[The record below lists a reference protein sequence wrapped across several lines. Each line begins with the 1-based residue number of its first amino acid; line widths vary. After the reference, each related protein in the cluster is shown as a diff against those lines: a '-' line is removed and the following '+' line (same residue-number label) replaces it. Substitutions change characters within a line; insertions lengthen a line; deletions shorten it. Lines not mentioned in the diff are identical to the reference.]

1 MSADDQVGDEL
12 CMARITGETRLPPVP
27 QTSLPVI
34 LRDRDM

>member
-1 MSADDQVGDEL
+1 
-12 CMARITGETRLPPVP
+12 MARITGETRLPPVP